1 MSKQIITIYLS
12 IGTLIASLLYK
23 YYYYYNYTKTENNQR
38 MDILLYKLHKLED
51 LVFSLQQS
59 IEDIEDRIDRKNN
72 RVIETN
78 TLLTNKLDDFIN
90 LSYDIYENE

>member
-1 MSKQIITIYLS
+1 
-12 IGTLIASLLYK
+12 
-23 YYYYYNYTKTENNQR
+23 

-90 LSYDIYENE
+90 LSYDVYENE

>member
-12 IGTLIASLLYK
+12 IGTFIASLLYK
-23 YYYYYNYTKTENNQR
+23 YYYYYNYTKTENNEK

-90 LSYDIYENE
+90 LSYDVYENE

>member
-1 MSKQIITIYLS
+1 MSKQIITIYFG

-23 YYYYYNYTKTENNQR
+23 YYYYYTHTNGR
-38 MDILLYKLHKLED
+38 IDILLYKLHKLED
-51 LVFSLQQS
+51 LVLSLQQS

-72 RVIETN
+72 MVIETN

-90 LSYDIYENE
+90 LSYDVYENE

>member
-12 IGTLIASLLYK
+12 IGTFIASLLYK
-23 YYYYYNYTKTENNQR
+23 YYYYYDYTKTENNEK

-90 LSYDIYENE
+90 LSYDVYENE